1 VVNDNNNGGISMS
14 KDTPSSGGEYTIEIV
29 PVTPT
34 YEREYRG
41 CWPESLAKKAEP
53 KEFKTFKQA
62 FYIQPKEER
71 NS

>member
-1 VVNDNNNGGISMS
+1 MS
-14 KDTPSSGGEYTIEIV
+14 EDYTIEIV

-41 CWPESLAKKAEP
+41 CWPERLAKKAEP
-53 KEFKTFKQA
+53 KEFKTFKEA